1 MSRLVKC
8 WPNIKDGI
16 SLAVYTSHCIATRPP
31 DHDPP
36 TSRLY
41 NQHHELNNNHKNT
54 QNTPLITRA
63 LVNPSNEEL
72 IGTVLPYFPMAGPPP
87 KDLFTTSWGGL
98 SAGYGMFYSM
108 QSVDGIVS
116 LHGGAELRKA
126 CEALPAHENVEL
138 VGGGGNRSGGYGS
151 VRCPVGST
159 AITKAFGDAII
170 KNYSFI
176 IHTVPP
182 LWPGNGGSK
191 HSLDEA
197 KSLLR
202 SCYHNA
208 FVTGF
213 NAGAAIVSS
222 PLIGSGARRAPVS
235 TAIECAVKGV
245 LDAIRLRTE
254 VLTQTK
260 EGEIDKSLELDS
272 PPWPPVAAE
281 FVLIEP
287 RIASDLVNA
296 IDHEL
301 EGVDHR

>member
-31 DHDPP
+31 DHNPP

-41 NQHHELNNNHKNT
+41 TQPHDLNDNSNNTHT
-54 QNTPLITRA
+54 TPIITRA
-63 LVNPSNEEL
+63 LVNPANEEL

-116 LHGGAELRKA
+116 LHGGADLRKA
-126 CEALPAHENVEL
+126 CEELPVHEHAEL
-138 VGGGGNRSGGYGS
+138 VGGGGNKSGGYGC

-159 AITKAFGDAII
+159 VITAAFGEAIT

-197 KSLLR
+197 NDLLR
-202 SCYHNA
+202 SCYYNS
-208 FVTGF
+208 FQTGF
-213 NAGAAIVSS
+213 DAGAAIVTA
-222 PLIGSGARRAPVS
+222 PFIGSGARRAPLS
-235 TAIECAVKGV
+235 NAINCAVKGV
-245 LDAIRLRTE
+245 LDAIYSRNN
-254 VLTQTK
+254 
-260 EGEIDKSLELDS
+260 S
-272 PPWPPVAAE
+272 
-281 FVLIEP
+281 
-287 RIASDLVNA
+287 
-296 IDHEL
+296 IDHAYHKEI
-301 EGVDHR
+301 

>member
-31 DHDPP
+31 DHEPP

-41 NQHHELNNNHKNT
+41 NQPHDLNNNSKNT
-54 QNTPLITRA
+54 QNGPLITRA
-63 LVNPSNEEL
+63 LVNPGNEEM

-126 CEALPAHENVEL
+126 CEELPVHEDVEL
-138 VGGGGNRSGGYGS
+138 VGGGGNKSGGFGS
-151 VRCPVGST
+151 VRCPVGS
-159 AITKAFGDAII
+159 AVITKPFGDAIT
-170 KNYSFI
+170 KNYSSI

-182 LWPGNGGSK
+182 LWPGSGGSK
-191 HSLDEA
+191 LSLEDA
-197 KSLLR
+197 TALLR
-202 SCYHNA
+202 SCYYKA

-213 NAGAAIVSS
+213 NTGAAIVTA
-222 PLIGSGARRAPVS
+222 PLIGSGARRAPVAKS
-235 TAIECAVKGV
+235 IDCAVKGV
-245 LDAIRLRTE
+245 LDAIRFRTDN
-254 VLTQTK
+254 VNATDTIDSTK
-260 EGEIDKSLELDS
+260 ENL

-287 RIASDLVNA
+287 RIATELVNA

-301 EGVDHR
+301 DEVSRS